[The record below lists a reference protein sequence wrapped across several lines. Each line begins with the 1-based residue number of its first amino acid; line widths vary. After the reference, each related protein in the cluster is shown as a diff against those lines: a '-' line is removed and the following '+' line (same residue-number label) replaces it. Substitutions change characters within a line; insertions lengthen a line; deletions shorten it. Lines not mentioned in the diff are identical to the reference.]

1 MLEWIAQNREWLF
14 SGIAVAVLGGIGKW
28 LCSQRKNSGGT
39 SGDGTSTHSVQQHN
53 VHGDNV
59 GRDKITHKD

>member
-1 MLEWIAQNREWLF
+1 MLEWIEQNRDWLF

-39 SGDGTSTHSVQQHN
+39 SGGGTSTHSVQQHN